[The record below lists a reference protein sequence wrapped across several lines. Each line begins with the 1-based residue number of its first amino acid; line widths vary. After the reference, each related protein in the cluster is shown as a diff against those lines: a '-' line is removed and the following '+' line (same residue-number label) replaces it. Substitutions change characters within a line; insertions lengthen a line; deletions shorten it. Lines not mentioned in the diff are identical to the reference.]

1 MSVTKE
7 QLKQEIDSLNEP
19 DFEQIYPLIQ
29 QIIEKCK
36 RQETAIPFKTVY
48 RKPPVELAGSVKILG
63 DIIKPVVAESDWDVL
78 Q

>member
-29 QIIEKCK
+29 QLIEKCK
-36 RQETAIPFKTVY
+36 RQKTTSLFD
-48 RKPPVELAGSVKILG
+48 ELAE
-63 DIIKPVVAESDWDVL
+63 IKFDAPKDFAANFDQYLSGEKQVGF
-78 Q
+78 

>member
-29 QIIEKCK
+29 QLIEKCK
-36 RQETAIPFKTVY
+36 RQEKTTSLFD
-48 RKPPVELAGSVKILG
+48 ELAEIKLDAPKDFAANFDRYSGSEKQGGV
-63 DIIKPVVAESDWDVL
+63 
-78 Q
+78 